1 MKKFVV
7 CLLFLLLPTFIFSGC
22 AKEIDY
28 NEYVSEK
35 RTNVYLYESDTL
47 NLKIY
52 ASEKE
57 TPYLLDGIK
66 GKTNPIIEIFA
77 EFLSGWPLSGRHETT
92 GGWHECRGKGVHV
105 HHWWEC
111 KSVQPLR
118 QTV

>member
-1 MKKFVV
+1 MKKFVI
-7 CLLFLLLPTFIFSGC
+7 CFLFLLLPTFIFSGC

-57 TPYLLDGIK
+57 TPYLLDGIR

-77 EFLSGWPLSGRHETT
+77 EFTPVPESVIISVENHSGEMNYH
-92 GGWHECRGKGVHV
+92 
-105 HHWWEC
+105 
-111 KSVQPLR
+111 
-118 QTV
+118 